1 MREVLLAFGRG
12 LLKVVTS
19 LCVGTGVGLV
29 LIGYLTR
36 GKDDIWS
43 NRNPPAELF
52 LAIGAWLLTA
62 GGIMLLLFGLSWL
75 RGRPPQLDRREDW
88 SFKEPR
94 AGAGRQE

>member
-1 MREVLLAFGRG
+1 
-12 LLKVVTS
+12 
-19 LCVGTGVGLV
+19 
-29 LIGYLTR
+29 
-36 GKDDIWS
+36 
-43 NRNPPAELF
+43 
-52 LAIGAWLLTA
+52 LTA